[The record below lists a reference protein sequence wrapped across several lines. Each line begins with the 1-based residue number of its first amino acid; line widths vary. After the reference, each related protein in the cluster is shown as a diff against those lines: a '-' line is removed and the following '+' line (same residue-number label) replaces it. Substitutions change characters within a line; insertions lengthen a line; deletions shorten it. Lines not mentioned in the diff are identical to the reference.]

1 MKNESLIT
9 KIVNGIK
16 RSDISNELIYVNDIL
31 DQYQNL
37 LSMSFDIF
45 EELDKKHDKIEE
57 MRFLGNAPETFAK
70 LTDTLFEQVFFTL
83 KCKNLAKI
91 LKEEPEV
98 RYIAEFV
105 NKEYKYDKKAQSY
118 GLKFNDDNRIIA
130 SNILYNYNT
139 LLEIKNRL
147 ESSLKLMK

>member
-70 LTDTLFEQVFFTL
+70 LTDTQFEQVFFTL

>member
-1 MKNESLIT
+1 
-9 KIVNGIK
+9 
-16 RSDISNELIYVNDIL
+16 
-31 DQYQNL
+31 
-37 LSMSFDIF
+37 
-45 EELDKKHDKIEE
+45 

-70 LTDTLFEQVFFTL
+70 LTDTQFEQVFFTL